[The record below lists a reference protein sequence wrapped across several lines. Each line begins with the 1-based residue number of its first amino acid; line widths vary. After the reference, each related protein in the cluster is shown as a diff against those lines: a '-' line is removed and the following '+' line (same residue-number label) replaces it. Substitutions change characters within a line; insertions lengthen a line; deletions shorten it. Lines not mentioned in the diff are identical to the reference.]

1 MTLTRKTP
9 LRRDCRECG
18 KRCEKRDGLW
28 WHVRTSAMDGHPA
41 DPHPTKRT
49 PKKKS
54 QNRRKDAELRRLTLL
69 DSEGNP
75 RPCVNCGG
83 LVGVQAAHII
93 PRSQSRAVHWDPRN
107 ILPLCA
113 GPGSNSCHAR
123 FDRHLIDRL
132 GLIEKT
138 IGLDAYRAL
147 NVAAS
152 RAPERGIPNSQEAR
166 HTDRDPAKE

>member
-1 MTLTRKTP
+1 MWIGQIDLSQIGGTKI
-9 LRRDCRECG
+9 RRACRTCG
-18 KRCEKRDGLW
+18 KRVEQRDGMW
-28 WHVRTSAMDGHPA
+28 RHVRRATDFHLAYPYA
-41 DPHPTKRT
+41 TKRT
-49 PKKKS
+49 PTKRS

-69 DSEGNP
+69 DAEGNL

-113 GPGSNSCHAR
+113 GPGSRSCHYN
-123 FDRHLIDRL
+123 FDSHRINRL
-132 GLIEKT
+132 ELIERT

-147 NVAAS
+147 NVAAA
-152 RAPERGIPNSQEAR
+152 RAPERGMS
-166 HTDRDPAKE
+166 